1 MKKKSLFERFSDWFE
16 DAKYWQRFCIIAAS
30 IALLILAFILMTIM
44 PIVWAIQ
51 SRSSALLLLWI
62 IPLSIGIAI
71 SIMSN

>member
-1 MKKKSLFERFSDWFE
+1 MFERFSDWFE
-16 DAKYWQRFCIIAAS
+16 GAKDWQRFCIIAAF

-51 SRSSALLLLWI
+51 SRSIALLLLWI

-71 SIMSN
+71 GIMRDQDQW